1 MPNLISSIL
10 LIFAGFC
17 LGGAFT
23 RYQNEKTREKWEADV
38 FSIYIKK
45 LIEVQSNERERY
57 DAELAK
63 LKKLHI
69 DRVLCTTGPVRDE
82 LERRLR
88 INPELK
94 VDSNWAKI
102 PDISKIQCDD
112 LHIAMNEFIAK
123 LKTDAA
129 LNGRNIGDDQ
139 IVFSPPFYAPDG
151 TIKWGAAVIPKEED

>member
-23 RYQNEKTREKWEADV
+23 QYQNEKTREKWEADV

-63 LKKLHI
+63 LQ
-69 DRVLCTTGPVRDE
+69 V
-82 LERRLR
+82 
-88 INPELK
+88 
-94 VDSNWAKI
+94 
-102 PDISKIQCDD
+102 
-112 LHIAMNEFIAK
+112 
-123 LKTDAA
+123 
-129 LNGRNIGDDQ
+129 
-139 IVFSPPFYAPDG
+139 
-151 TIKWGAAVIPKEED
+151 GAPKEED